1 MKIYDASG
9 FSSKLT
15 GSFSGSFKGDGTNI
29 TGVVHNSGEIASEIS
44 GSFNELSESIA
55 TRFDGLTSDY
65 TELTNIPSGILSSSA
80 QFNALSNTSASYA
93 TTASFALSA
102 GAGAGFPFSGSAVI
116 TGSLYVSGGFYTGDG
131 SQLTNVNFNIITAS
145 TVSDT
150 FTNAPSHSVYHYFGT
165 KDVHISV
172 FEGDTVL
179 IPSSVTTPNVN
190 QVDLVFNSKIT
201 GRAVVSK
208 GGHLV
213 SASLAET
220 TTVVDNFSVT
230 GSHTTAH
237 NFNTKNVIVQ
247 VYDNNDRMIS
257 PSEVETIDLNH
268 VKVTF
273 STSETGRVVVAKG
286 GHYVTGTA
294 VNVQSATSASYAATA
309 TTASHA
315 SSLGKYSVEYVT
327 TAVTASMHS
336 LHLLR
341 GSVSMSL
348 PIAAEGDWIKVSNR
362 LTSSYAHLVPGGS
375 QKIMGDSGSLE
386 VNTDN
391 AGFELIYADST
402 DGWVII
408 GQ

>member
-93 TTASFALSA
+93 TTASFALNA
-102 GAGAGFPFSGSAVI
+102 GAGSGFPFSGSAVI
-116 TGSLYVSGGFYTGDG
+116 TGSLFVSGSTVSGSFKGDG
-131 SQLTNVNFNIITAS
+131 SQLTNVNLNIITAS

-220 TTVVDNFSVT
+220 TTIVDNFSVT

-257 PSEVETIDLNH
+257 PSEVETTDLNH

-294 VNVQSATSASYAATA
+294 VNVQSAV
-309 TTASHA
+309 TASHA
-315 SSLGKYSVEYVT
+315 SSLGKYNVEYVT

-336 LHLLR
+336 LHVLR

-362 LTSSYAHLVPGGS
+362 LTSSYAHLVPGGT
-375 QKIMGDSGSLE
+375 QKIMGSTESLE
-386 VNTDN
+386 IDSND
-391 AGFELIYADST
+391 AGLQFIYTDST
-402 DGWVII
+402 DGWIII
-408 GQ
+408 GN

>member
-9 FSSKLT
+9 FDSSLT
-15 GSFSGSFKGDGTNI
+15 GSFSGSFTGDGSNI
-29 TGVVHNSGEIASEIS
+29 TGVLHNSGEIASEIS
-44 GSFNELSESIA
+44 GSFDELSGSIA

-80 QFNALSNTSASYA
+80 QFNTLSNTSASYA

-131 SQLTNVNFNIITAS
+131 SQLTNINLNIITAS

-179 IPSSVTTPNVN
+179 IPASITTPNVN

-213 SASLAET
+213 SSSLAET
-220 TTVVDNFSVT
+220 TTVVDDFSVT

-294 VNVQSATSASYAATA
+294 VNVQSAATA

-362 LTSSYAHLVPGGS
+362 LTSSYAHLVPGGT
-375 QKIMGDSGSLE
+375 QKIMGETGSLE
-386 VNTDN
+386 IDTDN
-391 AGFELIYADST
+391 AGLEFIYTDST
-402 DGWVII
+402 DGWILI
-408 GQ
+408 GN